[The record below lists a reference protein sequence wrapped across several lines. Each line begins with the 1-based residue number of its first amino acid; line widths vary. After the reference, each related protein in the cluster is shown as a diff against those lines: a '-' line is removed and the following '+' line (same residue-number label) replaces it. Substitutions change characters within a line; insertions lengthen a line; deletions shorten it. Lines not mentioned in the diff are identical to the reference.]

1 VTVSLGSRRDQPH
14 GDGFRAFLSRWP
26 SGVTVVTATRHGR
39 SVGCTASALLPVSV
53 TPALLLL
60 SLSASSSTLQAI
72 RIAGVFGVNVL
83 SRQQRHLSHRF
94 ARLPQH
100 ERFTGVDHTLQ
111 DGVPILAGAAAT
123 AVCAVQDEHP
133 AADHVLL
140 VARPTWCRPGRS
152 QPLVLLR
159 GPPDTFLTLPPS
171 PVGYAER

>member
-1 VTVSLGSRRDQPH
+1 M
-14 GDGFRAFLSRWP
+14 
-26 SGVTVVTATRHGR
+26 
-39 SVGCTASALLPVSV
+39 GCTASALLPVSV

-83 SRQQRHLSHRF
+83 SRQQRHLLHRF

-100 ERFTGVDHTLQ
+100 ERFSGVDHTLQ

-123 AVCAVQDEHP
+123 AVCAVEDQHP
-133 AADHVLL
+133 VADHVLL
-140 VARPTWCRPGRS
+140 LARPTWCRPGLG

-159 GPPDTFLTLPPS
+159 GPPDRFLILPSS
-171 PVGYAER
+171 PVGCDER